1 MGGKGH
7 ADPWAFLVGGLRFR
21 SPCGQM
27 LKKGFLPLAIGGFW
41 KESVSFA
48 EPPPIGDSSS
58 HDLTINTA
66 ELTVEAATEV
76 IVATVQRKLGRK
88 SKERARSSSTTVG
101 LSTRRLGRAPEPRQ
115 G

>member
-1 MGGKGH
+1 LSEGFGSDLL
-7 ADPWAFLVGGLRFR
+7 AVRC
-21 SPCGQM
+21 S
-27 LKKGFLPLAIGGFW
+27 KKGFLPLAIGGFW

-58 HDLTINTA
+58 YDLTINTA

-76 IVATVQRKLGRK
+76 IVATVQRKRR